1 MASNNGDDSERDF
14 RLRPRKPRAA
24 KSGAT
29 AGAFIAL
36 LYHAKAARRSARS
49 AKAKVTSRPHQ
60 QRCAIRVMYSKNTT
74 AGQWRAHGR
83 YLARDSAASEGGIR
97 HMGFDGQSK
106 DVDPQSRLNTWQDA
120 GDERL
125 WKFIVS
131 PEFGDRIDMEKLTRD
146 LMARIE
152 TDLGVSTE
160 WAAITHHNTDHRHT
174 HVALRGVDA
183 KGRPILFDR
192 QFIQHGIREIAQEL
206 CTRQLG
212 YRTPADALVALE
224 REVHQHRFTSLDRM
238 IERTSQ
244 QKPDDPTRLVA
255 NANGAASK
263 PDSGQR
269 SQALTAQRLRAL
281 EQMGLAEASPEGGW
295 YVKSNFGKVL
305 RAIQKA
311 ADRQKTL
318 TAHGVVLSD
327 SNLPFVSFDIRCS
340 KFCEGRVLV
349 HGEEEESGRRYFMVE
364 GTDGKVHHVY
374 SNLQA
379 DELRSRGGI
388 KPNSFVQLKRV
399 NLDGDQAMD
408 VQDCG
413 NAESLLGNA
422 AHFDAAAKR
431 LVAHKS
437 ASTQRYGGWLGRYH
451 DAMDEAAERIS
462 KEGYQRPPRRRLR
475 RSQTER

>member
-24 KSGAT
+24 KSSAT
-29 AGAFIAL
+29 AGAFVAL

-106 DVDPQSRLNTWQDA
+106 DVDLQSRLNTWQDA

-152 TDLGVSTE
+152 KDLGASTE
-160 WAAITHHNTDHRHT
+160 WVAITHHNTDHRHT
-174 HVALRGVDA
+174 HIALRGVDS

-212 YRTPADALVALE
+212 YRTPADALVAQE

-238 IERTSQ
+238 LEKTSQ

-255 NANGAASK
+255 NANGPAAKS
-263 PDSGQR
+263 DSGQR
-269 SQALTAQRLRAL
+269 SHTLIAQRLRAL
-281 EQMGLAEASPEGGW
+281 EQMGLAEASPTGGW
-295 YVKSNFGKVL
+295 YVKSDFGKVL
-305 RAIQKA
+305 RAMQKA

-327 SNLPFVSFDIRCS
+327 SNLPFVSFDIRS
-340 KFCEGRVLV
+340 AKFCEGRVLV

-379 DELRSRGGI
+379 DELRSRGGMR
-388 KPNSFVQLKRV
+388 PNSFVQLRRV
-399 NLDGDQAMD
+399 DLDGEAMD
-408 VQDCG
+408 VQDLG
-413 NAESLLGNA
+413 NAESLLRNT
-422 AHFDAAAKR
+422 AHFNGTAKR
-431 LVAHKS
+431 LGGRRRG
-437 ASTQRYGGWLGRYH
+437 ASTERYGGWLGRYH
-451 DAMDEAAERIS
+451 DALDEATERMS
-462 KEGYQRPPRRRLR
+462 KERSQQPPRQRVR
-475 RSQTER
+475 QAGTER

>member
-24 KSGAT
+24 KSSAT
-29 AGAFIAL
+29 AGAFVAL
-36 LYHAKAARRSARS
+36 LYHAKAARRSARN
-49 AKAKVTSRPHQ
+49 AKAKVTARPHQ
-60 QRCAIRVMYSKNTT
+60 QRCAVRVMYSKNTT

-83 YLARDSAASEGGIR
+83 YLARDSAASEGNIR
-97 HMGFDGQSK
+97 QMGFDGESR
-106 DVDPQSRLNTWQDA
+106 DVDIQSRLNTWQDA

-160 WAAITHHNTDHRHT
+160 WVAITHHNTDHRHT
-174 HVALRGVDA
+174 HVALRGVDG

-192 QFIQHGIREIAQEL
+192 QFIQQGIREIAQEL

-212 YRTPADALVALE
+212 YRTPADALVAQE

-238 IERTSQ
+238 IEKTSQ

-255 NANGAASK
+255 NANGPAAKS
-263 PDSGQR
+263 DSGQG
-269 SQALTAQRLRAL
+269 SKTLIAQRLRAL

-295 YVKSNFGKVL
+295 YVKSDFGKVL
-305 RAIQKA
+305 RAMQKA

-327 SNLPFVSFDIRCS
+327 PNLPFVSFDIRRA

-379 DELRSRGGI
+379 DELRSQGRM
-388 KPNSFVQLKRV
+388 KPNSFVQLRRIE
-399 NLDGDQAMD
+399 LDGDQTID
-408 VQDCG
+408 VEDLGQ
-413 NAESLLGNA
+413 AEA
-422 AHFDAAAKR
+422 
-431 LVAHKS
+431 
-437 ASTQRYGGWLGRYH
+437 
-451 DAMDEAAERIS
+451 
-462 KEGYQRPPRRRLR
+462 LR
-475 RSQTER
+475 EFPATVRDIA